1 MKHLKLM
8 IALSL
13 VSAGLGAAGGVLAAK
28 TKEIVVTPDSD
39 LKFQPFDPNDKEG
52 KGPQI
57 AVVFGDMK
65 KKGPIGY
72 LLKVPAGGMSPAHT
86 HTSDD
91 YAVVIKGAMSNF
103 APGTE
108 DKALGAGS
116 TWFQPGKVAHV
127 NHCQAGAPCE
137 IFVYMANGFDFAMA
151 KTEAPKAEPTK
162 AEAPKAEPAKA
173 EAPKAEAPK
182 K

>member
-1 MKHLKLM
+1 MKHWKWMSGLCV
-8 IALSL
+8 
-13 VSAGLGAAGGVLAAK
+13 VSASLGAAGGVFAAK
-28 TKEIVVTPDSD
+28 SQAIVITPDSD
-39 LKFQPFDPNDKEG
+39 VKFQSFDPTDKEG

-57 AVVFGDMK
+57 SVVFGDLS

-72 LLKVPAGGMSPAHT
+72 LLKVPAGSASPAHT

-108 DKALGAGS
+108 DKALGPGA
-116 TWFQPGKVAHV
+116 TWFQPASVAHV
-127 NHCQAGAPCE
+127 NHCHAGGPCE
-137 IFVYMANGFDFAMA
+137 VFVYMANGFDFAPA
-151 KTEAPKAEPTK
+151 QT
-162 AEAPKAEPAKA
+162 EPAK
-173 EAPKAEAPK
+173 PGGPK